1 MRVFKA
7 TQTIPYTSGVVK
19 VFFEE
24 VKAEAVKQVK
34 RLRKENISK
43 SVFAGFYDLTGSIKK
58 GDYFVIEG

>member
-34 RLRKENISK
+34 K
-43 SVFAGFYDLTGSIKK
+43 T
-58 GDYFVIEG
+58 

>member
-24 VKAEAVKQVK
+24 VKAEAVRQVK
-34 RLRKENISK
+34 RLKKENISK
-43 SVFAGFYDLTGSIKK
+43 SVFAGFYDLTGSIRK
-58 GDYFVIEG
+58 GDDFLIEG